1 MERKY
6 LIEWKQFLNEDDDKW
21 PTTYNKLTPEQKKSF
36 DAWADENVSTM
47 SKEEA
52 YSEYGYTKWWLGSKE
67 SGGLGQ
73 KTDDSA
79 ILDLGNDDDDE
90 FSVFGYSLSNLTIA
104 LGVLLGPGLFR
115 LIWRGVRGKHV
126 GKRTGEILQRAFPVY
141 DILFKFII
149 SGNDKLMTLVRKN
162 QKNKQEGALV
172 ELMTYLS
179 GKQSFETLVKAS
191 TKEEKQLLKQ
201 LRSAAM
207 RGDITI
213 SKLLKDIT
221 KPLLADI
228 TKGKVTVDVLK
239 QLLGKNYKKT
249 QLYQDAARIQLE
261 KARKYGAEYYANAQ
275 RTL

>member
-6 LIEWKQFLNEDDDKW
+6 LIEWKQFLNEGDDEW

-52 YSEYGYTKWWLGSKE
+52 YFEYGYTKWWLGSKE

-79 ILDLGNDDDDE
+79 MIDVGDDDDDG
-90 FSVFGYSLSNLTIA
+90 FSIYGYTLSNLTIA

-115 LIWRGVRGKHV
+115 LLWRGVRGKHV
-126 GKRTGEILQRAFPVY
+126 GKETKQILQGAFPTY
-141 DILFKFII
+141 HILFKFII
-149 SGNDKLMTLVRKN
+149 TGNNSILRLVRKQ

-179 GKQSFETLVKAS
+179 GKQSLETLVKAS

-201 LRSAAM
+201 LRSASM

-228 TKGKVTVDVLK
+228 TKGKATVDVLK

>member
-6 LIEWKQFLNEDDDKW
+6 LTEWKRFLTEDDKDF
-21 PTTYNKLTPEQKKSF
+21 PVTYDKLTEKQKQSF
-36 DAWADENVSTM
+36 DAWADENKPSMT
-47 SKEEA
+47 KENA
-52 YSEYGYTKWWLGSKE
+52 YNEYGYTEWWLGSIE

-73 KTDDSA
+73 DTDDGA
-79 ILDLGNDDDDE
+79 IYSLGDE
-90 FSVFGYSLSNLTIA
+90 GENSKIFGYELTNLMIA

-115 LIWRGVRGKHV
+115 LIWKGGKGEYV
-126 GKRTGEILQRAFPVY
+126 GLRTSKILQKAFPVY

-149 SGNDKLMTLVRKN
+149 SGGKPFIRLVRGN
-162 QKNKQEGALV
+162 QKDKQEGALI

-191 TKEEKQLLKQ
+191 TKEEKELLKQ

-213 SKLLKDIT
+213 SALLKDIT

-249 QLYQDAARIQLE
+249 KLYQDAARIQLE
-261 KARKYGAEYYANAQ
+261 KARKYGVEYYANAQ